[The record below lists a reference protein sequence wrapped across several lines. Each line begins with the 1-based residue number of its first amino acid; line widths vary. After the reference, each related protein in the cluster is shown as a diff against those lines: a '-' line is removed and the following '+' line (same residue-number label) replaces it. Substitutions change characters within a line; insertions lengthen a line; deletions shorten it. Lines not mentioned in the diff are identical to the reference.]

1 MTEIEARER
10 PDPIPAMILSVMSI
24 AKRYHEE
31 KVRSRMT
38 LWIAEN
44 VRGVPNDTPLRMPN
58 AGEVPMR

>member
-31 KVRSRMT
+31 KMRHEYGV
-38 LWIAEN
+38 WINKKRAEA
-44 VRGVPNDTPLRMPN
+44 RPLQNYGKAP
-58 AGEVPMR
+58 AK